1 MESFNHNNKYQ
12 PKIYIIKENLLYKC
26 HFQITSTKVIKLFLL
41 SFWLNIDTHHKI
53 SFFEN
58 ISQARPDAILNLSQ
72 AFKIDTNKDKVNLG
86 VGAYRT
92 EEGKPYVFEV
102 VRKVEQNIVD
112 SNLDKEY
119 APIEG
124 DTLFL
129 RGARKVIFGFD
140 N

>member
-1 MESFNHNNKYQ
+1 MIF
-12 PKIYIIKENLLYKC
+12 KI
-26 HFQITSTKVIKLFLL
+26 
-41 SFWLNIDTHHKI
+41 NIDINHKNSI
-53 SFFEN
+53 FEN
-58 ISQARPDAILNLSQ
+58 VSQAKPDAILNLSQ

-102 VRKVEQNIVD
+102 VKKAEQTIVN

-124 DTLFL
+124 EALFL
-129 RGARKVIFGFD
+129 KGARKVIFGFD